1 MAAYVINLTF
11 HAFAHYKVDGLAVVF
26 HVQPVAYI
34 AAVTVHRQVLAFKD
48 ILYNQRNQFFREVI
62 RAVVIGTAGNGDRH
76 FVGIVI
82 GHHHHIGTGLGSA
95 VRAMRT
101 QRSLLREEAFRSQRT
116 VNLVRRYLMIAH
128 SVTPGRITGFVL
140 TRHPCTTGGIQQILS
155 TQNVGHKEQLRVLDT
170 AVYMAFG
177 CEVHHIIEF
186 IFGKQFIGKDTVAD
200 VAFHKEA
207 TFIINVLGN
216 ST

>member
-11 HAFAHYKVDGLAVVF
+11 HAFAHHKVDGLAVVF

-62 RAVVIGTAGNGDRH
+62 RAVIIGTAGNGDRH
-76 FVGIVI
+76 FVGIMI

-101 QRSLLREEAFRSQRT
+101 QRGLLREEAFRSQRT

-128 SVTPGRITGFVL
+128 SVTPGRI
-140 TRHPCTTGGIQQILS
+140 
-155 TQNVGHKEQLRVLDT
+155 
-170 AVYMAFG
+170 A
-177 CEVHHIIEF
+177 
-186 IFGKQFIGKDTVAD
+186 
-200 VAFHKEA
+200 
-207 TFIINVLGN
+207 
-216 ST
+216 